1 MSDEEVSGK
10 HTPNVVFTDVSTS
23 CGSDDD
29 IEKWTDCERL
39 SCKGGEA
46 GE

>member
-10 HTPNVVFTDVSTS
+10 HTPNVVFTDVSTIF
-23 CGSDDD
+23 GYDDD
-29 IEKWTDCERL
+29 IEKWADCERL